1 MTALPEPVSTGLT
14 RLARRWQQLP
24 LDQAVVMSGG
34 LRAAI
39 EEYAELV
46 HPGVP
51 VPRVPPA
58 VMPDQLA
65 VMLYDA
71 HRAARLDVQSACAHL
86 ARLLAELAPPPGT
99 PSGPPGPR
107 TQ

>member
-24 LDQAVVMSGG
+24 LV
-34 LRAAI
+34 
-39 EEYAELV
+39 Y
-46 HPGVP
+46 PGVA

-86 ARLLAELAPPPGT
+86 ARLLADLAPPPGT